1 MAATVQTGLF
11 LPPILREA
19 YPRPAAKRI
28 ARDAGC
34 SEETARNWL
43 RGRCEP
49 GLSFIDRMAARNT
62 RLRAALIEELSRHDA
77 AAARAGAAGTPR
89 VAAGEMVGAAGELG
103 GDPAGEV
110 TR

>member
-1 MAATVQTGLF
+1 MIATVQTGLF
-11 LPPILREA
+11 LPPMLRA
-19 YPRPAAKRI
+19 SYPRPAAKRI

-49 GLSFIDRMAARNT
+49 GLSFIARMSARNAS
-62 RLRAALIEELSRHDA
+62 LRAALIEELSRHEA
-77 AAARAGAAGTPR
+77 ASARPAAAGTHGAPPS
-89 VAAGEMVGAAGELG
+89 ALVGARGQLG
-103 GDPAGEV
+103 ANQEV

>member
-1 MAATVQTGLF
+1 MQPGLF

-19 YPRPAAKRI
+19 YARPAAKRI
-28 ARDAGC
+28 AIDAGC
-34 SEETARNWL
+34 SVETARNWL

-49 GLSFIDRMAARNT
+49 GLSFIDRMAARNI
-62 RLRAALIEELSRHDA
+62 RLRAALIQELSRHDA

-89 VAAGEMVGAAGELG
+89 AAQGGMVGAAGDMG
-103 GDPAGEV
+103 GPAAGEV